1 MEHLIDSIFSKVE
14 DPRQQGRCLHRLKDI
29 LFIALCTLLSNGE
42 DFEDMVEFANQR
54 YDWLQNILEL
64 SNGIPSHDTFN
75 RVLQL
80 IDPEQLMSCLQADG
94 EILIQSIAGKLVS
107 FDGKKLRG
115 VSPKS
120 RGNKG
125 LYILSAWVGEHR
137 ICIGQKKVKDKSNE
151 IDAIPD
157 LIEMLDLEG
166 CTVSID
172 AIGCQVD
179 IAEKIINAKANYLL
193 AVKKNQKDLYEEIS
207 DDFTWAGAKEF
218 NETWEYDHGRYEI
231 RRCYIA
237 PASEFLSPI
246 QLERW
251 TGVKTLVKIIAQ
263 RTIDG
268 VTTSQTRFY
277 ISSDEK
283 DNAFYN
289 ENVKGH
295 WGIENHLHWHLDI
308 TFNED
313 ASRSRRGNAPE
324 NLNILRKMALHRI
337 SKVKSKLSL
346 KKRRFR
352 ASMNT
357 HFLEKIIGLNL

>member
-1 MEHLIDSIFSKVE
+1 MEQTIDNLFSKIE
-14 DPRQQGRCLHRLKDI
+14 DPRVEGRCLHKLKDI

-42 DFEDMVEFANQR
+42 DYEDMVEFANQR
-54 YDWLQNILEL
+54 HEWLKEILEL
-64 SNGIPSHDTFN
+64 PNGIPSHDTFN
-75 RVLQL
+75 RVLQ
-80 IDPEQLMSCLQADG
+80 IIEPEQLMNSLQADG
-94 EILIQSIAGKLVS
+94 ELLIKSVQGQLVS

-125 LYILSAWVGEHR
+125 VYILSAWVNEHR
-137 ICIGQKKVKDKSNE
+137 ICIGQKRVKDKSNE
-151 IDAIPD
+151 IEAIPD
-157 LIEMLDLEG
+157 LIDMLDLEG
-166 CTVSID
+166 STVSID

-179 IAEKIINAKANYLL
+179 IAKKIIEAKANYLL

-207 DDFTWAGAKEF
+207 DDFTWAGVQEF
-218 NETWEYDHGRYEI
+218 NETWEYDHGRYET
-231 RRCYIA
+231 RQCYIV

-251 TGVKTLVKIIAQ
+251 I
-263 RTIDG
+263 
-268 VTTSQTRFY
+268 
-277 ISSDEK
+277 E
-283 DNAFYN
+283 DNTFYN

-308 TFNED
+308 SFNED
-313 ASRSRRGNAPE
+313 ASRSRRGHAPE

-337 SKVKSKLSL
+337 SKAKDKLSL

-352 ASMNT
+352 ASMNIDY
-357 HFLEKIIGLNL
+357 LKKIIGLNS